1 MSVGQQVQVRN
12 AQQVGLL
19 SAEFQHRREPNY
31 AWSRACSMY
40 LALPGLRAFWP
51 MSRICFTVAQ
61 RAPDISG
68 GILSNDL
75 AANNVPTFGYD
86 SLAPYIE
93 FDGVNQYLS
102 RADGGAANWADITGT
117 EAYIVAAQRGLT
129 LGGWFRFNAAA
140 GANQEMLMAKDAG
153 GGAGTYSYRLRRNNA
168 AGGGRI
174 AFFVASGGVLTNVG
188 NVTLVPSA
196 TTWYFIV
203 GRFEPS
209 TAMTVFVN
217 DTSDQNLVA
226 IPAAIDDSTAAFT
239 IGARAVPDQY
249 FPGRASMCFLC
260 AAQLSDAIILSLFE
274 QTRALY
280 GV

>member
-1 MSVGQQVQVRN
+1 MKQLQQQN
-12 AQQVGLL
+12 AQNVDLL
-19 SAEFQHRREPNY
+19 RAYFQHRSEPNY
-31 AWSRACSMY
+31 AWSRAISIY
-40 LALPGLRAFWP
+40 LALPALRGFWP
-51 MSRICFTVAQ
+51 MSAVDYTAVTRVS
-61 RAPDISG
+61 DMSG
-68 GILSNDL
+68 KSTNPLQSNNTPL
-75 AANNVPTFGYD
+75 FGYD
-86 SLAPYIE
+86 SLAPYVE
-93 FDGVNQYLS
+93 FDGINQYLS
-102 RADGGAANWADITGT
+102 RADLGAANWADVTGT

-153 GGAGTYSYRLRRNNA
+153 GAAGTYSYRLRRNNA

-174 AFFVASGGVLTNVG
+174 VFFVASGGALTNVG

-209 TAMTVFVN
+209 TALTVFVN

-260 AAQLSDAIILSLFE
+260 AAQLSDAIILSLYE